1 MGTHNEAK
9 SSHPEL
15 LLSFHVEDDTQKNE
29 PDDKSPEN
37 ITKIVPPTSSVHSGQ
52 RHPNLVPR
60 LCSEEGLIQIG
71 PEDECSDTF
80 SLSILIGTANNLE
93 MVICFFCDQL
103 RSLLIKRIPLL
114 AIKSSIKRFVEA
126 DSPQIW
132 KQYSSFGLT

>member
-37 ITKIVPPTSSVHSGQ
+37 ITKIVPPTTSIHSGQ

-93 MVICFFCDQL
+93 MVQYIFFMLTAFVGLKRGRTVGLRDGKLGICL
-103 RSLLIKRIPLL
+103 RVS
-114 AIKSSIKRFVEA
+114 
-126 DSPQIW
+126 
-132 KQYSSFGLT
+132 